1 MVPDRLVS
9 DPLIIPGTSLLA
21 SRLGL
26 GTESLH
32 RLGAGA
38 RRDLLAAA
46 YDAGVRYFDTA
57 PLYGH
62 GIAERELGLFAA
74 ARRAAGAES
83 VLLATKVGRVPN
95 PWLMRRPALVR
106 PHMVLRALARK
117 LRSATRGDAPQRFE
131 PAWLRTSVEGSLAR
145 LAIDALDI
153 VYLHEPTLARL
164 GDADAVAA
172 AMTRLKADGKTRC
185 IGMSGRLQD
194 LLPIAAR
201 YPTLAEVLQ
210 IDAAAEAAAAGALQ
224 RIARPMQ
231 VSFEHLRAAGPA
243 DGAAV
248 MAAAQRFNPAGVI
261 VLATSD
267 RHQLLDCA
275 RALPRAS

>member
-1 MVPDRLVS
+1 VVPGR
-9 DPLIIPGTSLLA
+9 LIIPGTSLAA

-26 GTESLH
+26 GTESLQ

-62 GIAERELGLFAA
+62 GIAERELGLFAG

-83 VLLATKVGRVPN
+83 VLLATKVGRMPN
-95 PWLMRRPALVR
+95 PWLVRRPALVR

-117 LRSATRGDAPQRFE
+117 LAGAARSEAPQRFE

-145 LAIDALDI
+145 LALDALDI

-172 AMTRLKADGKTRC
+172 TMTRLKVDGKARC
-185 IGMSGRLQD
+185 IGMSGRLED

-201 YPTLAEVLQ
+201 YPMLAEVLQ

-224 RIARPMQ
+224 RIARQMQ

-243 DGAAV
+243 DAAAV
-248 MAAAQRFNPAGVI
+248 VASAQRFNPAGVI
-261 VLATSD
+261 VLATAD

-275 RALPRAS
+275 RALTRAG

>member
-1 MVPDRLVS
+1 VVPDRLVS
-9 DPLIIPGTSLLA
+9 DPLIIPGTSLAA

-62 GIAERELGLFAA
+62 GIAERELGLFAG
-74 ARRAAGAES
+74 ARRAAGAKS
-83 VLLATKVGRVPN
+83 VVLATKVGRVPN
-95 PWLMRRPALVR
+95 PWLLRRPALVR
-106 PHMVLRALARK
+106 PHMVLRALARR
-117 LRSATRGDAPQRFE
+117 LPGAARSDAPQCFE
-131 PAWLRTSVEGSLAR
+131 PAWLRASVEGSLER

-153 VYLHEPTLARL
+153 VYLHEPTLALLR
-164 GDADAVAA
+164 DADAVAA
-172 AMTRLKADGKTRC
+172 TITRLKADGKTRC
-185 IGMSGRLQD
+185 IGMSGRLED

-201 YPTLAEVLQ
+201 YPMLAEVLQ
-210 IDAAAEAAAAGALQ
+210 IDAAAEDAAGALA
-224 RIARPMQ
+224 RVARPMQ
-231 VSFEHLRAAGPA
+231 VSFEHLREAGPA

-261 VLATSD
+261 VLATAD
-267 RHQLLDCA
+267 RRQLLDCA
-275 RALPRAS
+275 RAL

>member
-1 MVPDRLVS
+1 MVPDRLLS
-9 DPLIIPGTSLLA
+9 ERLIIPGTSLAA

-32 RLGAGA
+32 RLGADA

-62 GIAERELGLFAA
+62 GIAERELGLFAG
-74 ARRAAGAES
+74 ARRSAGAES
-83 VLLATKVGRVPN
+83 VLLATKVGRVPS

-106 PHMVLRALARK
+106 PHMVLRALARRVPGVA
-117 LRSATRGDAPQRFE
+117 RSDAPQRFE
-131 PAWLRTSVEGSLAR
+131 PAWLRASVEGSLAR

-153 VYLHEPTLARL
+153 VYLHEPTLSRL
-164 GDADAVAA
+164 RDADAVAA
-172 AMTRLKADGKTRC
+172 TMTRLKADGKTRC
-185 IGMSGRLQD
+185 IGMSGRLED

-201 YPTLAEVLQ
+201 YPMLAEVLQ
-210 IDAAAEAAAAGALQ
+210 IDAAADAAAAGALQ
-224 RIARPMQ
+224 RIGHPMQ
-231 VSFEHLRAAGPA
+231 VSFEHLRAAGPG

-248 MAAAQRFNPAGVI
+248 MAAAQHFNPAGVI
-261 VLATSD
+261 VLATAD
-267 RHQLLDCA
+267 RRQLIDCA
-275 RALPRAS
+275 RALPRVG

>member
-1 MVPDRLVS
+1 VVPDRLVS
-9 DPLIIPGTSLLA
+9 DPLIIPGTSLAA

-74 ARRAAGAES
+74 ARRAAGVES

-117 LRSATRGDAPQRFE
+117 LPRAARGDAPQRFE

-172 AMTRLKADGKTRC
+172 ALTRLKADGKTRC

-201 YPTLAEVLQ
+201 YPMLAEVLQ
-210 IDAAAEAAAAGALQ
+210 IDAAAEAAAGALQ

-275 RALPRAS
+275 RALLRAG